1 MNELAQAKRVSE
13 WNHFTAVE
21 QQQRADKLEKQ
32 VWRFKRQR
40 KIMFAA
46 IAASLIAEAA
56 LIWFIL

>member
-1 MNELAQAKRVSE
+1 MNELAQVKRVSE
-13 WNHFTAVE
+13 WNYFTAVE

-46 IAASLIAEAA
+46 IAASFIAEAA